1 MTIGSE
7 TIPEYSFGRVHV
19 ETHNLAAIGADHS
32 GIQWLFSNLVKLLP
46 SLYLG
51 TFSGFLRPFV
61 ITSKKLLKHIQQDH
75 LNDKISVSGVGP
87 EGGNLQGEA
96 AVQEVETQPGNQQRA
111 DAQIRGRKP
120 LQVSLQDYLAP
131 VFHIASFCFST
142 NRILWLLLLLLLLF
156 LLLQYRLSI
165 FKLTCKSSAEDVV

>member
-96 AVQEVETQPGNQQRA
+96 AVQEVETQPGDQQRA

-120 LQVSLQDYLAP
+120 LQVSL
-131 VFHIASFCFST
+131 
-142 NRILWLLLLLLLLF
+142 
-156 LLLQYRLSI
+156 
-165 FKLTCKSSAEDVV
+165 